1 MAAEHR
7 GRTLLWSTLG
17 AVEAPVHRDDP
28 EPPRVGDWVLFE
40 PQPLGSLVRQ
50 RALLPRRTVLERAAA
65 GTAAKR
71 QVVVANLDVAF
82 VTTSCND
89 DLNPRRVE
97 RYLAIVRAGGAT
109 PVVLLTKTDL
119 APAEVGRARRI
130 LEAVSGDAPVISA
143 SAMWRDGLDEIRG
156 FLGPGR
162 TAAFVGSSGV
172 GKSTIL
178 NQLMGAD
185 VQAALPIR
193 AHDSRGVHTT
203 TNRSM
208 HLLSDELGV
217 LLDTPGM
224 RELGLVGGDG
234 LDSLFQDID
243 ALAARC
249 QFRDCQHDGEPGC
262 AVFEAIEAGDLDA
275 ERLESH
281 RKLKREAAWYE
292 SRTDARL
299 RSEIKQVWA
308 RRTRDA
314 RTRTRG

>member
-1 MAAEHR
+1 
-7 GRTLLWSTLG
+7 
-17 AVEAPVHRDDP
+17 
-28 EPPRVGDWVLFE
+28 
-40 PQPLGSLVRQ
+40 
-50 RALLPRRTVLERAAA
+50 
-65 GTAAKR
+65 
-71 QVVVANLDVAF
+71 
-82 VTTSCND
+82 
-89 DLNPRRVE
+89 
-97 RYLAIVRAGGAT
+97 
-109 PVVLLTKTDL
+109 
-119 APAEVGRARRI
+119 
-130 LEAVSGDAPVISA
+130 
-143 SAMWRDGLDEIRG
+143 
-156 FLGPGR
+156 
-162 TAAFVGSSGV
+162 
-172 GKSTIL
+172 
-178 NQLMGAD
+178 
-185 VQAALPIR
+185 
-193 AHDSRGVHTT
+193 
-203 TNRSM
+203 M

-224 RELGLVGGDG
+224 RELGLVGGEG

-249 QFRDCQHDGEPGC
+249 QFCDCQHDGEPGC